1 MKLTDTEVM
10 LAKKWYIDGETTA
23 EIAERLGR
31 SQSTITRLL
40 VKRVARKKQGR
51 KAALNTTAV
60 DKLEAKLVAMV
71 KRADGRY
78 EVTVAALRRASR
90 AKASERTILDAL
102 HKRGIYFRRL
112 REKPVLTEQDVIDRK
127 AFAEKF
133 GGKSASWWNTAIH
146 MTIDVKQ
153 FQVLPH
159 GKSRRHAAQ
168 EATRGAYRKA
178 GQGLSKGYLKPLTK
192 TKFNTGAKGVKVLAG
207 VGNGRVLLWEYL
219 DGQQW
224 SAKTAAD
231 FYKGPIAKKLRAVF
245 PVHATFKVL
254 EDNDPSGF
262 KTKLGLKAKAEAKIS
277 SFDIPKRSPCLNVC
291 DYFLWSAVNRRMRE
305 QERPWPASK
314 RESREGFLKRLCRT
328 ALATPR
334 ATVRAAVGDMK
345 RRCNRLLA
353 ANGGNIEEGG
363 SGQQ

>member
-1 MKLTDTEVM
+1 MKLTDTEVT

-23 EIAERLGR
+23 EIGERLGR
-31 SQSTITRLL
+31 NQSTITRLL

-51 KAALNTTAV
+51 KAALDTTAV
-60 DKLEAKLVAMV
+60 DKLEAKLAAMV

-78 EVTVAALRRASR
+78 EVTVATLKRASR
-90 AKASERTILDAL
+90 TKASERTILDAL

-112 REKPVLTEQDVIDRK
+112 REKPVLTDQDVIDRK

-133 GGKSASWWNTAIH
+133 GDKPASWWNKAIH
-146 MTIDVKQ
+146 LTIDVKH

-159 GKSRRHAAQ
+159 GNSRRHAAQ

-178 GQGLSKGYLKPLTK
+178 GQGLSKGYTKPLTK

-219 DGQQW
+219 DGKQW

-245 PVHATFKVL
+245 PGRAAFKVL

-262 KTKLGLKAKAEAKIS
+262 KTKLGQKAKDEAKIS

-314 RESREGFLKRLCRT
+314 RETREDFLKRLRRT
-328 ALATPR
+328 ALATPP

-345 RRCNRLLA
+345 RRCTRLLA